1 MSTSADLSL
10 RKDSRDPLGV
20 RSERDQRRAHEARIK
35 FWRVLVVS
43 AFFAV
48 VLGGNLF
55 VGGVMVIKALH
66 SATAE
71 TPSSVRIGRMTFPLL
86 DGVFCRHVLIDNET
100 VETREE
106 KVSRCDGQDPS
117 PARRG
122 NGFIWGKQ

>member
-1 MSTSADLSL
+1 MSTIDHQPP
-10 RKDSRDPLGV
+10 RKDGRDPPRA
-20 RSERDQRRAHEARIK
+20 RSERDLRRAHEARIK
-35 FWRVLVVS
+35 FWRVLIVS
-43 AFFAV
+43 AFFVV

-71 TPSSVRIGRMTFPLL
+71 TAASVRIGRMTFPLL

-106 KVSRCDGQDPS
+106 KVSRCDGQDPIS
-117 PARRG
+117 ARSSS
-122 NGFIWGKQ
+122 GFSWGK